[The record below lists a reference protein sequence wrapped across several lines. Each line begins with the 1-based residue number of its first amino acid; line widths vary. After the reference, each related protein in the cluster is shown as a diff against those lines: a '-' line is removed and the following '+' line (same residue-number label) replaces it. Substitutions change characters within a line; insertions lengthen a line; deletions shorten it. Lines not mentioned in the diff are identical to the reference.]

1 MAKLTTAERAKLQRP
16 MFALSGRRFPIEDAD
31 HAKAAPGLAARSHAA
46 GNITAGEEKQVDAK
60 AHSYLQRHPIH
71 K

>member
-16 MFALSGRRFPIEDAD
+16 VFALSGRRFPIEDAD
-31 HAKAAPGLAARSHAA
+31 HARATPGLAARSHAA
-46 GNITAGEEKQVDAK
+46 GNISSAEEQRVDAK
-60 AHSYLQRHPIH
+60 ARAFLQRHPIR